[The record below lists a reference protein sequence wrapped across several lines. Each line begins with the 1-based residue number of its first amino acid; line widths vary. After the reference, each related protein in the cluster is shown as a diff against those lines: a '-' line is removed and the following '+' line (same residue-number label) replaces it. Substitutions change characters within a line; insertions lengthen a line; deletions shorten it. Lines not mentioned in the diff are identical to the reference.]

1 MLEKVICRIM
11 DNKYLKKI
19 LCKFQITR
27 VYLFITLKYSIPVK
41 FRILLVLIGNASN
54 SLNTLEVDMPIF
66 VRDK

>member
-1 MLEKVICRIM
+1 M

-41 FRILLVLIGNASN
+41 FRTLLVLIGNASN